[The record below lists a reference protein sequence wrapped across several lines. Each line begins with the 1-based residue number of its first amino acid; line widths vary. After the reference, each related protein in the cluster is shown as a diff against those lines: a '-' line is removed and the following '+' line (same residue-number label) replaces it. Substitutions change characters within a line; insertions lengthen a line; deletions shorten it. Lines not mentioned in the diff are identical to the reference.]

1 MNRPFPIHPTYTGIT
16 AAYQNADMIADVVLP
31 YASPVGTELFTWY
44 EYPVGQSLTVRDT
57 RIGRRSEANTIDVQA
72 TERESKTVP
81 HALSDLV
88 PQSDI
93 DNAPDGYDPRGHAA
107 ETVTDLMTLRREIDV
122 AGVVF
127 APATYAA
134 ANKVN
139 LNGGD
144 QFDEDTTDVFDMLW
158 EARSKTLVKPN
169 MLVLGET
176 TWNKMATNPKL
187 IAKLYG
193 AASTRGLA
201 RREDLAAMLELR
213 RGVVIGE
220 ARVNIAELGQPTS
233 LGGAWGPHAAL
244 LHVNPLANNQRGLTF
259 GMTVPRA
266 VAGDARSSSGGR
278 WRTREIPEPKIGI
291 NGSSRIQVESERK
304 ELIVSADCGY
314 LFENAVSAG

>member
-1 MNRPFPIHPTYTGIT
+1 MRPFPIHPTYTGIT
-16 AAYQNADMIADVVLP
+16 AAYQNEEMIADTVLP
-31 YASPVGTELFTWY
+31 FATPVGTELFQWF
-44 EYPVGQSLTVRDT
+44 EYPIGQALTVRDT

-72 TERESKTVP
+72 VEREAKTIP

-93 DNAPDGYDPRGHAA
+93 DNAPEGYDPRGHAA
-107 ETVTDLMTLRREIDV
+107 ETVADLMTLRRELDV
-122 AGVVF
+122 AGTAF
-127 APATYAA
+127 NAATYAA

-139 LNGGD
+139 LAGGD

-158 EARSKTLVKPN
+158 EACGKTLVRPN
-169 MLVLGET
+169 LGVLGET
-176 TWNKMATNPKL
+176 TWRKMATNPKL

-193 AASTRGLA
+193 AASTRGKA
-201 RREDLAAMLELR
+201 RLEDLAAELEVKR
-213 RGVVIGE
+213 FIVGR
-220 ARVNIAELGQPTS
+220 ARINSAELGQPVNLS
-233 LGGAWGPHAAL
+233 RAWGPHAAL

-266 VAGDARSSSGGR
+266 VTGDAKAANGGR
-278 WRTREIPEPKIGI
+278 WRAREIPEPKIGI

-314 LFENAVSAG
+314 FFENAVTG